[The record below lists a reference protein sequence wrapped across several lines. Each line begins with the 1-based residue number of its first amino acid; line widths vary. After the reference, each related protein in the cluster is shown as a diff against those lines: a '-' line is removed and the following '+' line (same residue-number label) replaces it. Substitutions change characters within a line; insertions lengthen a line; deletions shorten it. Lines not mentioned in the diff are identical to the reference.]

1 MPFRTARTH
10 RHIYN
15 VVRDLHLSQDSSKPF
30 YSSYIALNAY
40 QERLLYPGM
49 IVAESYIS
57 GCYYY
62 VPYSA
67 AASYGTG
74 SDTAIGLLWH
84 FHDITYGDKMIA
96 PTWHA
101 IAREELCFVYG
112 GALGT
117 VPAAVKTALDDIHWV

>member
-10 RHIYN
+10 RQVYN

-30 YSSYIALNAY
+30 YASYIAANAY
-40 QERLLYPGM
+40 SEKYIYPGM
-49 IVAESYIS
+49 IVAVSYIS

-67 AASYGTG
+67 GASYGTG
-74 SDTAIGLLWH
+74 SDTAIGLLWQL
-84 FHDITYGDKMIA
+84 HDLTYGDKMIA

-101 IAREELCFVYG
+101 VAVEEKCFLYG

-117 VPAAVKTALDDIHWV
+117 VPAAVKTALSNIKWV